1 MRQFSTVPS
10 ALKDIRQGKFVIL
23 VDDPHRENEG
33 DFFIPAEKITPEKVN
48 FMIKHGRGLVCIA
61 LDSRQASRLALSLM
75 VSSHENTE
83 NTKVNFAVSVNAKHG
98 ITSGISAFDRA
109 TTIQILAGRH
119 SKPDDITRP
128 GHIFPLIA
136 HEDGLTA
143 RQGHTEAAVTL
154 AKLAGFNSAG
164 VLCEILRDDGRMAR
178 LSDLIKVARE
188 FKIRL
193 LAITDL
199 VRYVNTHPI
208 SLNNAPS
215 VVRTATAPL
224 PTEYGTFKVFVYRSP
239 IDNREHTA
247 LLLGNKTSPMITRV
261 HSKCLTGDTFG
272 SLACDCGEQLRRSF
286 QLIREAGSGVLLY
299 LDQEGRGIGL
309 TNKIKAYSH
318 QKRGLDT
325 VEANRALGFAADER
339 NYTIAADILHDLGI
353 QDISLLTNN
362 PDKINALRLHGI
374 HIVKRLP
381 LETTPTPTNR
391 HYLSAKKR
399 KLGHQLSLV

>member
-1 MRQFSTVPS
+1 MKPFSSVVS
-10 ALKDIRQGKFVIL
+10 VLKDIRQGKFVIL

-33 DFFIPAEKITPEKVN
+33 DFFIPAERITPEKVN
-48 FMIKHGRGLVCIA
+48 FMIKHGRGLVCVA
-61 LDSRQASRLALSLM
+61 LERGQASRLALSLM
-75 VSSHENTE
+75 VPSHENTE

-109 TTIQILAGRH
+109 TTIQILADRH

-136 HEDGLTA
+136 HEGGLTA

-154 AKLAGFNSAG
+154 AKLAGLNSAG
-164 VLCEILRDDGRMAR
+164 VLCEILKDNGHMAR
-178 LSDLIKVARE
+178 LPNLIKVAKKFR
-188 FKIRL
+188 IRL
-193 LAITDL
+193 LSITDL
-199 VRYVNTHPI
+199 VGYAKAHPI
-208 SLNNAPS
+208 SLMKSPS
-215 VVRTATAPL
+215 IVRTATAPL
-224 PTEYGTFKVFVYRSP
+224 PTAHGTFKVFVYRSS
-239 IDNREHTA
+239 IDNQEHTA
-247 LLLGNKTSPMITRV
+247 LLLGDKTSPMLARV
-261 HSKCLTGDTFG
+261 HSQCLTGDTFG
-272 SLACDCGEQLRRSF
+272 SLTCDCGEQLRMSF
-286 QLIREAGSGVLLY
+286 QLIQEAGGGVLLY

-309 TNKIKAYSH
+309 TNKIRAYSQ

-339 NYTIAADILHDLGI
+339 NYSIAADILHDLGI

-362 PDKINALRLHGI
+362 PDKVNALQMHGI
-374 HIVKRLP
+374 HVVKRLP